1 MKQIK
6 SAKMIQKNVTC
17 GCCGRQYD
25 VNFIVA
31 VFEDDT
37 EAESGSYV
45 KSCPF
50 CGAVNAEGINE
61 EAAFAIVED
70 KWSTLP
76 EDIESQ
82 RYYDITYYDAVG
94 ELHRRHGWYDIRDS
108 RIVQVG

>member
-6 SAKMIQKNVTC
+6 SAKMIQKSVTC
-17 GCCGRQYD
+17 GCCGREYD

-61 EAAFAIVED
+61 EAAFAIVKDE
-70 KWSTLP
+70 WSRLP
-76 EDIESQ
+76 EAPEFS
-82 RYYDITYYDAVG
+82 RYYDITYYDAQD
-94 ELHRRHGWYDIRDS
+94 ELQRRHGWYDIRNDK
-108 RIVQVG
+108 IVQVG